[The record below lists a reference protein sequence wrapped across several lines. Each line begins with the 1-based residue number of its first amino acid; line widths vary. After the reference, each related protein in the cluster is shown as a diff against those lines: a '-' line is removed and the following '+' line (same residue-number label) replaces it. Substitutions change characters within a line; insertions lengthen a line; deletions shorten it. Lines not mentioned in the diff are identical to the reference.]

1 MSNRYFVIKCDKGYY
16 AEKQQYEWTF
26 TDDFW
31 KAKMYKNEM
40 SCWKWLYFM
49 YNHSHNCSGDEY
61 DNKLNFK
68 MFEIEIDNVSSTN
81 ENEISMSKKIT
92 NQKELP
98 FRFNSYGML
107 IYPEHIVA
115 KIKGKQK

>member
-1 MSNRYFVIKCDKGYY
+1 MSERYFVINSTKGYY
-16 AEKQQYEWTF
+16 ADKQPHYEWSF

-40 SCWKWLYFM
+40 SCWKWLYHM
-49 YNHSHNCSGDEY
+49 YNHPKSEGTNI
-61 DNKLNFK
+61 KLLEV
-68 MFEIEIDNVSSTN
+68 EIEKTSSNNSN
-81 ENEISMSKKIT
+81 ETSSSAVIKS
-92 NQKELP
+92 QKELP

-115 KIKGKQK
+115 KIKGKKK